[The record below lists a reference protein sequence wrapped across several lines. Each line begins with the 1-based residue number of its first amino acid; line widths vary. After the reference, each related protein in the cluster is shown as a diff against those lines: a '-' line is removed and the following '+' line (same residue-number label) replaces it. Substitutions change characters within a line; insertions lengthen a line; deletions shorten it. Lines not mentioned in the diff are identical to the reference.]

1 MDAEEG
7 QNTPLHLSDDAVY
20 TIQYING
27 AQLGKMYNFNVSDA
41 VLSEI
46 QLVSKQFMDMY
57 VDRKFKSVEI
67 IDSLY

>member
-1 MDAEEG
+1 
-7 QNTPLHLSDDAVY
+7 
-20 TIQYING
+20 
-27 AQLGKMYNFNVSDA
+27 MYNFNVSDA

-67 IDSLY
+67 IDSLT